1 MNAHFGIRSP
11 LRLPPDREHWN
22 RSHHA
27 SPEHPAIN
35 IGGIHHVTDANRPS
49 SDVLFMNGSE
59 QSWHENQLKKQIALE
74 KWDATMAIIAG
85 GQTKD
90 AIRWRQIIG
99 QDNSH
104 TRSKTEFERSAIPD
118 LERHLEIL
126 LALEQRIKQHEP
138 KTEEA
143 LETCIQLA
151 REDVDHPGTNLTI
164 VEAMQA
170 RRPNGTKSRLRPH
183 L

>member
-1 MNAHFGIRSP
+1 
-11 LRLPPDREHWN
+11 
-22 RSHHA
+22 
-27 SPEHPAIN
+27 
-35 IGGIHHVTDANRPS
+35 
-49 SDVLFMNGSE
+49 
-59 QSWHENQLKKQIALE
+59 
-74 KWDATMAIIAG
+74 MAIIAG

-170 RRPNGTKSRLRPH
+170 RRPNGNQKPTPTAFVIAAQSWPDR
-183 L
+183 